1 MDLKQRFLF
10 AFSMNLRKVRDLSI
24 QQRKKLVP
32 LWIAQA
38 STVVFLPPLIFLS
51 AATVARGRLFVSVIT
66 LCLFCLALRLTIC
79 LCFFSLLQK

>member
-1 MDLKQRFLF
+1 MILWLCSKLLHNKNHYLLMDLKQRFLF

-38 STVVFLPPLIFLS
+38 SNVVFLP
-51 AATVARGRLFVSVIT
+51 R
-66 LCLFCLALRLTIC
+66 
-79 LCFFSLLQK
+79 

>member
-38 STVVFLPPLIFLS
+38 STVVFLLPLTFLS
-51 AATVARGRLFVSVIT
+51 AAGV
-66 LCLFCLALRLTIC
+66 
-79 LCFFSLLQK
+79 LQ

>member
-32 LWIAQA
+32 LWVAQA
-38 STVVFLPPLIFLS
+38 SLVVFFLTS
-51 AATVARGRLFVSVIT
+51 ADIY
-66 LCLFCLALRLTIC
+66 LCCKSPTIA
-79 LCFFSLLQK
+79 

>member
-1 MDLKQRFLF
+1 MILWSCSKLLHNNHYLLMDLKQRFLF

-24 QQRKKLVP
+24 QRRKKLVP

-51 AATVARGRLFVSVIT
+51 ATGV
-66 LCLFCLALRLTIC
+66 
-79 LCFFSLLQK
+79 LQ

>member
-1 MDLKQRFLF
+1 MILWLCSKLLHNNHYLLMDLKQRFLF

-38 STVVFLPPLIFLS
+38 SLVVFLPLLIFHS
-51 AATVARGRLFVSVIT
+51 AAG
-66 LCLFCLALRLTIC
+66 AL
-79 LCFFSLLQK
+79 Q

>member
-1 MDLKQRFLF
+1 LLSKLLHNNHYLLMDLKQRFLF

-38 STVVFLPPLIFLS
+38 CAVVFFLTS
-51 AATVARGRLFVSVIT
+51 VDISLCYRSPTVACT
-66 LCLFCLALRLTIC
+66 
-79 LCFFSLLQK
+79 